1 LFLESF
7 QKNRKK
13 NKKNLKKKSKFVLFS
28 LNFFY
33 LIKINFE
40 LFLKKINIQLNKL
53 YKNLINKLNKLKQ
66 K

>member
-1 LFLESF
+1 LFLKSF
-7 QKNRKK
+7 QKNKKK